1 MEVEQELSES
11 YSEIQGGLTFVTKR
25 KGLTRMYDVIQDTIV
40 SRRTVRK
47 FQPEDI
53 PMHTVMTILEDAKWA
68 PNHKF
73 REPWEIILYKGEGR
87 ELLVEHV
94 WKSLERKGLDEE
106 KLDKK
111 KKKFER
117 FVNEIPIHLLIYI
130 KSPSSEKVR
139 HEDFA
144 ATCAFIQNVQLLSWA
159 KGLGTVWKTNEFI
172 FDPDFRESV
181 GIERDDVVIG
191 MLHLGKPDVIP
202 EPRERKSISDKLT
215 IKDTKD

>member
-1 MEVEQELSES
+1 
-11 YSEIQGGLTFVTKR
+11 
-25 KGLTRMYDVIQDTIV
+25 MYDVIQDTIV

-47 FQPEDI
+47 FLPDDI
-53 PMHTVMTILEDAKWA
+53 PLHTVINILEDAKWA

-73 REPWEIILYKGEGR
+73 REPWEIILYKGDGR
-87 ELLVEHV
+87 DKLVEQV
-94 WKSLERKGLDEE
+94 WKSLDRKGFEQE

-111 KKKFER
+111 KKKFES
-117 FVNEIPIHLLIYI
+117 FVNETPIHLLFYM
-130 KSPSSEKVR
+130 KLPSSEKVR

-144 ATCAFIQNVQLLSWA
+144 ATCAFIQNVQLLSWG

-191 MLHLGKPDVIP
+191 MLHLGKPAIIP
-202 EPRERKSISDKLT
+202 EPRERTSIKHKLT
-215 IKDTKD
+215 IQDTKD